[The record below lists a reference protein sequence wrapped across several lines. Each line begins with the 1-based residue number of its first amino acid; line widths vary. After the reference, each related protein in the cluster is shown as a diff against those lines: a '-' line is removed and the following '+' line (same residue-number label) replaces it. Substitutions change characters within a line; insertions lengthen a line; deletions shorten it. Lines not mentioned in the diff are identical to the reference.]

1 MQLML
6 VYFEH
11 VEHFDFV
18 AVVSV
23 VVAAVAVVVAVVVA
37 DIQQTTTKPLS
48 EDFFRY
54 EHDILECS
62 WHQKK
67 SKKIFKSLKFSEI

>member
-18 AVVSV
+18 AVVS
-23 VVAAVAVVVAVVVA
+23 VVVAVVVA